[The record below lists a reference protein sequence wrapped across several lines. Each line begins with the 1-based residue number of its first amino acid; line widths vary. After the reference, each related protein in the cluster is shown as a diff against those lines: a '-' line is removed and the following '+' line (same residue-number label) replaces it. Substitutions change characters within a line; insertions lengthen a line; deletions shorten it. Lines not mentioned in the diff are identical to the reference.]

1 MRWSSFIS
9 IAQNS
14 ELRAN
19 APSSSVLMEKNFLPW
34 FLSMLVR
41 NLMMSRGARL
51 LVVGK
56 IQGYDVP
63 ASTTESAAVL
73 LRMEVTE

>member
-1 MRWSSFIS
+1 MS

-19 APSSSVLMEKNFLPW
+19 APSSSVLMEKIFLPW
-34 FLSMLVR
+34 FLRMLMR
-41 NLMMSRGARL
+41 NLMISRGARL

-63 ASTTESAAVL
+63 ASTTDRAAVL